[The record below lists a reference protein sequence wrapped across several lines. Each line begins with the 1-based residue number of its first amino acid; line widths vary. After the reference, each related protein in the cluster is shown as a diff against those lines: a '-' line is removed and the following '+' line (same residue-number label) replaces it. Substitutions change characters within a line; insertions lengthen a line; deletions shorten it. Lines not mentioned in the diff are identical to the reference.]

1 MRHENNVPYVT
12 DVLQVLDVDA
22 FGLQDLLDHV
32 GPHLL
37 PVLGVVG
44 LPGGG
49 VLLLL
54 CDALHAFCARVLLV
68 HSQLKR
74 NHRMSGTSPGFKS
87 TNRSI
92 LCGKIFFIVIVN
104 LFF

>member
-1 MRHENNVPYVT
+1 MQHKNNVPYVT
-12 DVLQVLDVDA
+12 DVVEVLDVDA

-49 VLLLL
+49 VLLLV

-68 HSQLKR
+68 HPHLKR
-74 NHRMSGTSPGFKS
+74 NRRMS
-87 TNRSI
+87 
-92 LCGKIFFIVIVN
+92 
-104 LFF
+104 